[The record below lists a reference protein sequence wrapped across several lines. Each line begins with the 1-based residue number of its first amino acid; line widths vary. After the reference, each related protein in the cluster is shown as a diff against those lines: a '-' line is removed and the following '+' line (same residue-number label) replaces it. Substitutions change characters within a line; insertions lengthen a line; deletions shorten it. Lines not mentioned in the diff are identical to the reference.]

1 MSGTCSQ
8 VWTVKVTGPL
18 VSPGHGDVRVGVS
31 VGVAGRSLV
40 PEKRGDGRDSSLEDL
55 GNR

>member
-8 VWTVKVTGPL
+8 VWTVEVTGPL

-31 VGVAGRSLV
+31 VGVAGCSLV